1 MKVRQGST
9 PAARLPV
16 GTEQRRRLADL
27 LQGPGMEGIVR
38 LFCARD
44 GLALEEGPLTEVLVE
59 RLMDAGGS
67 GLRWSRR
74 RSWVESLFRTR
85 LTRVAERLEDAAS
98 AAGCAERVSSAAIAL
113 RMGMPGRTSPSEVGD
128 VSEALRATWVELLEL
143 ADVMAHS
150 LAVLA
155 EREERRRL
163 VAALR
168 GGASPRTPTRTI
180 LRYIKQTHGVMDEG
194 SLRELLA
201 DLDLHLLPGPWDR
214 LDRAQLV
221 GDQLRVT
228 SRGPRRASWRVRWIQ
243 VLRVARAIGLLRS
256 A

>member
-1 MKVRQGST
+1 
-9 PAARLPV
+9 L
-16 GTEQRRRLADL
+16 
-27 LQGPGMEGIVR
+27 
-38 LFCARD
+38 CARD

-98 AAGCAERVSSAAIAL
+98 AAGCAERVSSAAIAM
-113 RMGMPGRTSPSEVGD
+113 RMGLPGRTSPSEVGD

-150 LAVLA
+150 LAVIA
-155 EREERRRL
+155 ERDERRRL

-168 GGASPRTPTRTI
+168 GGANPRTPTRTI

-201 DLDLHLLPGPWDR
+201 DLDLHLLPGDR
-214 LDRAQLV
+214 GLADRPSSRSP
-221 GDQLRVT
+221 GHVT
-228 SRGPRRASWRVRWIQ
+228 PIAGQGSGRAGRTPPNRASDAARPGATSNQMVWLRHSPGAFWRD
-243 VLRVARAIGLLRS
+243 GS
-256 A
+256 T